1 MSTDTGLIYD
11 FALGE
16 GDRYAAMLAS
26 ILNAAEAALDDEG
39 DDFVI
44 EEPDF

>member
-1 MSTDTGLIYD
+1 MTTDTTPIYEI
-11 FALGE
+11 ALGE

-26 ILNAAEAALDDEG
+26 VLNAAAPAPDDED

>member
-1 MSTDTGLIYD
+1 MTADTGLIYE
-11 FALGE
+11 FALDE

-26 ILNAAEAALDDEG
+26 ILNAADLSLDDG
-39 DDFVI
+39 DEEFVI

>member
-1 MSTDTGLIYD
+1 MTTDPGSIYEL
-11 FALGE
+11 ALGE
-16 GDRYAAMLAS
+16 GDRYAAMLAC
-26 ILNAAEAALDDEG
+26 ILNAADATPDDEG

>member
-1 MSTDTGLIYD
+1 MATDSGSIYEL
-11 FALGE
+11 ALGE
-16 GDRYAAMLAS
+16 GDRYAAILAS
-26 ILNAAEAALDDEG
+26 VLNAAAAALDDEH